1 MRRLALVSALAFL
14 GITFPAQAQQL
25 PVVEIEGLIVTG
37 TPVPR
42 ARIAMGSNV
51 SVVDGDDLRAR
62 GVTRVLDALRELP
75 GVVVVQGGSFGAIS
89 SVFMRGGESDYVQVL
104 VDGVRVNQPGGAFD
118 FASLTTEN
126 LERIEI
132 VRGPSSAL
140 YGSDAM
146 AGVIHV
152 ITRGGSGGPRGSVAF
167 RAGSYGSRNWTGE
180 LSGGTGTASYGFA
193 VSRHQTDGILA
204 FNNMFK
210 NTVLSGNV
218 KLAPDN
224 ATTVRLSTRLS
235 RREFHFPTDGSGN
248 VVDQNAFSFG
258 DEASIALDV
267 SRRMSERI
275 ELRADLRSYRLD
287 SGSDDRIDGPAD
299 SLGFFGFTSLDA
311 LQRTSANINSNLK
324 LNTSSVATLGL
335 EFESQSQRSFN
346 ESISEFGTSNSRSE
360 NDRWNRGAYGHV
372 VTSAGPLSLNGGLR
386 VEDNERFGQFVTWQL
401 GLTYSFSASGHLRGF
416 AGSAIKEPTF
426 FENYAAGFARGNP
439 NLDPE
444 RSSSWELGID
454 QELMNGSLNV
464 RATYF
469 DQGFRDLIQY
479 TFSPPDPTD
488 PNYFNVA
495 EADARGIEAGATI
508 LLGALTVAGD
518 FTWTDTEVINA
529 GFDEGPGASFVE
541 GESLL
546 RRPRRVLSGSVGY
559 AVGRNATVSATL
571 LRVGD
576 RADRDFS
583 AFPAAPVTLA
593 AYSLVSFGGE
603 LKLVEA
609 VRGRPGFALTVRG
622 ENLLDHSYQE
632 TFGFMAPGR
641 SLYAGG
647 RITFG
652 ARGP

>member
-1 MRRLALVSALAFL
+1 MRRLTLVSFLAFL

-42 ARIAMGSNV
+42 PLIAMGSNV

-75 GVVVVQGGSFGAIS
+75 GLIVVQGGSFGASASI
-89 SVFMRGGESDYVQVL
+89 FMRGGESDYVQVL
-104 VDGVRVNQPGGAFD
+104 VDGVKVNQPGGSFD
-118 FASLTTEN
+118 FASLTTAN
-126 LERIEI
+126 IERIEI

-140 YGSDAM
+140 YGSDAI

-152 ITRGGSGGPRGSVAF
+152 ITRAGSGGLHGSVAF
-167 RAGSYGSRNWTGE
+167 RAGSFGSRDWTGE
-180 LSGGTGTASYGFA
+180 FSGGTGTASYGFA
-193 VSRHQTDGILA
+193 VSRYQTDGILA

-210 NTVLSGNV
+210 NSVLSGNI
-218 KLAPDN
+218 KLAPDDV
-224 ATTVRLSTRLS
+224 TTLRLSTRLG

-267 SRRMSERI
+267 SRWVSDRV
-275 ELRADLRSYRLD
+275 ELRADLGSYKLD
-287 SGSDDRIDGPAD
+287 GGSDDRIDGPGD
-299 SLGFFGFTSLDA
+299 TLGFYGFTSLDA
-311 LQRTSANINSNLK
+311 LQRTSANIRANLK
-324 LNTSSVATLGL
+324 LNSSSFATLGL

-346 ESISEFGTSNSRSE
+346 ESLSAFGPSNGQSE
-360 NDRWNRGAYGHV
+360 NKRWNRGAYGHV
-372 VTSAGPLSLNGGLR
+372 VTAAGPLSLNGGLR

-454 QELMNGSLNV
+454 HELMDGSLNLH
-464 RATYF
+464 ATYF
-469 DQGFRDLIQY
+469 DQAFRDLIQF

-495 EADARGIEAGATI
+495 EADARGIEAGASV
-508 LLGALTVAGD
+508 LLGAFTVAGD
-518 FTWTDTEVINA
+518 FAWTDTEVVDA

-546 RRPRRVLSGSVGY
+546 RRPQRVLSGSVSY
-559 AVGRNATVSATL
+559 AVDRRATVSATL
-571 LRVGD
+571 LHVGN

-583 AFPAAPVTLA
+583 ASPAAPVTLD
-593 AYSLVSFGGE
+593 AYSVVSLGGE
-603 LKLVEA
+603 LTLVEP
-609 VRGRPGFALTVRG
+609 VSGHPGFDLTIRG
-622 ENLLDHSYQE
+622 ENLLDTSYQE
-632 TFGFMAPGR
+632 VFGFTAPGR
-641 SLYAGG
+641 GLYAGG

-652 ARGP
+652 GR